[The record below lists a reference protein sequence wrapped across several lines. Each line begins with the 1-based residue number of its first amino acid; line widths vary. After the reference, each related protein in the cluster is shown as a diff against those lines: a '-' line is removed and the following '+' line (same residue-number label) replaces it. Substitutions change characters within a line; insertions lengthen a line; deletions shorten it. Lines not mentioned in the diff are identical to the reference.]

1 MITETKSK
9 FLLYV
14 CFKDKMFAK
23 DLFYLQF
30 LSAKSAF
37 YKLKN
42 L

>member
-9 FLLYV
+9 FLSYS
-14 CFKDKMFAK
+14 FKDKMFAK

-30 LSAKSAF
+30 LSVKSAF